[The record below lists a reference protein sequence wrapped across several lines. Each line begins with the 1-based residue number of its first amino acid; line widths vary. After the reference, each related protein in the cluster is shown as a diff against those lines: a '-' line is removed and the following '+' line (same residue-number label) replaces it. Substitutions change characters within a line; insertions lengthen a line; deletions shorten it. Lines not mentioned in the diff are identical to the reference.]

1 MSYSFKVTGTNQTL
15 KQTVTFTAEV
25 LAPKN
30 ALSLVGPA
38 GTVNGNRVAPP
49 ELNALPL
56 QNSRISGRALIG
68 TNKEVEVNAV
78 PSH

>member
-1 MSYSFKVTGTNQTL
+1 MSFAFKVAGTNQTL

-30 ALSLVGPA
+30 ALSLLGPA

-49 ELNALPL
+49 ELNPLPL
-56 QNSRISGRALIG
+56 QNSRISGKALIG
-68 TNKEVEVNAV
+68 TNQEIEVNAI